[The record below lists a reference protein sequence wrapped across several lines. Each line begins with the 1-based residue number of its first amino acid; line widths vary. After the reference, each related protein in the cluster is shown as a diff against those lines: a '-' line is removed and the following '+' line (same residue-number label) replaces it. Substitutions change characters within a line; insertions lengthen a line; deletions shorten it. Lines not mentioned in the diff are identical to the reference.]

1 MRLLLA
7 YYRSWTGGGHS
18 QVPELP
24 PLGVRD
30 VLEFAT
36 LAGARAAGLG
46 GRTGS
51 LTPGKQAD
59 LILIRATD
67 LNLAPVTDPAAAV
80 VLAAHPGNVD
90 TVLVGGRTVKR
101 GGRLLAADLPGVL
114 ALAEVSRRRVLAT
127 IAEQRGA

>member
-1 MRLLLA
+1 
-7 YYRSWTGGGHS
+7 
-18 QVPELP
+18 
-24 PLGVRD
+24 VRD

-36 LAGARAAGLG
+36 LAGARAAGLD

-51 LTPGKQAD
+51 LSPGKQAD

-67 LNLAPVTDPAAAV
+67 INLAPVTDPAAAV

-90 TVLVGGRTVKR
+90 TVLVAGRALKR

-114 ALAEVSRRRVLAT
+114 AQAEASRRRVLAT
-127 IAEQRGA
+127 IAARRGA

>member
-1 MRLLLA
+1 
-7 YYRSWTGGGHS
+7 
-18 QVPELP
+18 
-24 PLGVRD
+24 VRD

-36 LAGARAAGLG
+36 LAGARAAGLD

-51 LTPGKQAD
+51 LSPGKQAD

-90 TVLVGGRTVKR
+90 TVLVAGRTLKR

-114 ALAEVSRRRVLAT
+114 AQADASRRRVLAT
-127 IAEQRGA
+127 IAAQRGA

>member
-1 MRLLLA
+1 
-7 YYRSWTGGGHS
+7 
-18 QVPELP
+18 
-24 PLGVRD
+24 VRD

-36 LAGARAAGLG
+36 LAGARTAGLG
-46 GRTGS
+46 RRTGS
-51 LTPGKQAD
+51 LSPGKQAD
-59 LILIRATD
+59 LILVRAHD
-67 LNLAPVTDPAAAV
+67 INLAPVTDPAAAV

-101 GGRLLAADLPGVL
+101 GGRLVAADLPGVL